1 MGSYTPDAGYDG
13 EPRRNLGALIAALLA
28 FGSILLFMSSCGG
41 DLVFPGQFAPTATAA
56 FTATPVPTS
65 TP

>member
-1 MGSYTPDAGYDG
+1 MDMHTPAAGHDG
-13 EPRRNLGALIAALLA
+13 ERRRNLRALIAALLA

-41 DLVFPGQFAPTATAA
+41 DLVFPGQFSPTATAV